1 MINLWRQDP
10 HNKYGKELFD
20 NVPSDFTKT
29 DNRASHHTSFTQ
41 IIMTNIISMNLPVKN
56 VNKRDSKKRRIG
68 RQNKNDM
75 YNKERKGRPI
85 NKKYRPS
92 SS

>member
-56 VNKRDSKKRRIG
+56 VNKRDSKKEELVDKVRMICIT
-68 RQNKNDM
+68 K
-75 YNKERKGRPI
+75 KEKTVQ
-85 NKKYRPS
+85 
-92 SS
+92 

>member
-1 MINLWRQDP
+1 MV
-10 HNKYGKELFD
+10 D
-20 NVPSDFTKT
+20 NIPSKFTKT
-29 DNRASHHTSFTQ
+29 QNKTTHHTRFTQ
-41 IIMTNIISMNLPVKN
+41 LIMKNIISMKLPVKN
-56 VNKRDSKKRRIG
+56 VNKRDSKKKRIG